1 MRLFSFFSSL
11 ISKHSILYEPCN
23 QTISFSL
30 DKSVINIRDPGDKKR
45 LANGRHFGANAF

>member
-30 DKSVINIRDPGDKKR
+30 DKSVFNINDNTSNDFIS
-45 LANGRHFGANAF
+45 ANHNLS